1 LLFGNGIKQEHKMS
15 RIDPWEKAPPSSK
28 NQTAAGKHGED
39 ESSESFRAATKAI
52 GKSKAKND
60 KPVEKLAKALRKNDP
75 TMDRRPKF
83 KD

>member
-1 LLFGNGIKQEHKMS
+1 MS
-15 RIDPWEKAPPSSK
+15 RIDPWEKAAPSLK

-52 GKSKAKND
+52 GKLKAKND
-60 KPVEKLAKALRKNDP
+60 KPVKKLATALRKNDP
-75 TMDRRPKF
+75 TMDRRPKL

>member
-1 LLFGNGIKQEHKMS
+1 LLFGNG
-15 RIDPWEKAPPSSK
+15 
-28 NQTAAGKHGED
+28 NQTGAQKCLESTPGERAED

-52 GKSKAKND
+52 GKSQAKND
-60 KPVEKLAKALRKNDP
+60 KPVNKLAKALRKNDP

>member
-1 LLFGNGIKQEHKMS
+1 MGES
-15 RIDPWEKAPPSSK
+15 
-28 NQTAAGKHGED
+28 ED

-52 GKSKAKND
+52 GKSQAKND
-60 KPVEKLAKALRKNDP
+60 KPVKKLAKALCKNDP